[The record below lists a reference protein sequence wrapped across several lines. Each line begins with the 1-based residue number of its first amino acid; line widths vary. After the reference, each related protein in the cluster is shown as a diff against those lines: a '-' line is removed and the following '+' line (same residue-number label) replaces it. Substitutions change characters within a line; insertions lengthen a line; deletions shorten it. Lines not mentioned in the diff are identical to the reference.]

1 MIFDKYVKKGIFSE
15 ISKTMD
21 LYYIK
26 RLNNYDSNFVKYNI
40 KNLVCFLDS
49 KMKDYINREIFTEE
63 YANNII
69 DNFSIQL
76 NKVLQFYNVELTEK
90 EIQSIK
96 EKGIKISQN
105 SIGTV
110 GLK

>member
-1 MIFDKYVKKGIFSE
+1 MNETGE
-15 ISKTMD
+15 IM
-21 LYYIK
+21 
-26 RLNNYDSNFVKYNI
+26 SNDNI
-40 KNLVCFLDS
+40 
-49 KMKDYINREIFTEE
+49 
-63 YANNII
+63 II